1 MSGANKS
8 GRCSVSTV
16 TSSLPP
22 PPPPP
27 PRLGEPGRL
36 SGRPAPRYPSWLR
49 WGLGD
54 FWIATGIFLL
64 VGIVLGVIAVFDDLD
79 SFMDSQGVTISTALL
94 TALIAIPPLL
104 QVAYVVLAVRHK
116 GRGLASDLAAR
127 FKPVDLAVGMLL
139 FLVGITLATLV
150 ALAMESLFGISQT
163 AAVVDMIQDG
173 DGTTPGISGW
183 IVLLAV
189 MVALFIPVIEEIVY
203 RGLLWSALEKRGM
216 GETAVLVLSSLM
228 FAAIHLEPAR
238 FPILFLLG
246 IALGYG
252 RIRTGRL
259 GPCVTAHICLNSVGM
274 IALLATL

>member
-1 MSGANKS
+1 M
-8 GRCSVSTV
+8 
-16 TSSLPP
+16 
-22 PPPPP
+22 
-27 PRLGEPGRL
+27 
-36 SGRPAPRYPSWLR
+36 R

-64 VGIVLGVIAVFDDLD
+64 VGVVLGAIAVFDDL
-79 SFMDSQGVTISTALL
+79 SALATDSQREIDIGTAWLPF
-94 TALIAIPPLL
+94 LIATPALL
-104 QVAYVVLAVRHK
+104 QVCYVLWAVRRKGRGPAADIAVRFRSVDLGIGAVLFVVGLTAATVLAV
-116 GRGLASDLAAR
+116 
-127 FKPVDLAVGMLL
+127 
-139 FLVGITLATLV
+139 T
-150 ALAMESLFGISQT
+150 MEHLFGISPS
-163 AAVVDMIQDG
+163 AAVADLVEDSDDTAG
-173 DGTTPGISGW
+173 GISGW

-189 MVALFIPVIEEIVY
+189 LVALVIPVIEEIVY

-216 GETAVLVLSSLM
+216 GETAVLVLSSLI

-238 FPILFLLG
+238 FPILFVLG

>member
-1 MSGANKS
+1 M
-8 GRCSVSTV
+8 

-27 PRLGEPGRL
+27 PRLGDPGRL
-36 SGRPAPRYPSWLR
+36 SGRPAPRYPAWLR

-64 VGIVLGVIAVFDDLD
+64 VGVVLGAVAVIDDTAALTTD
-79 SFMDSQGVTISTALL
+79 SEREIDVSTSWLPF
-94 TALIAIPPLL
+94 LIALPAVV
-104 QVAYVVLAVRHK
+104 QVCYVVWVVGRK
-116 GRGLASDLAAR
+116 GRGVSADLAAR
-127 FKPVDLAVGMLL
+127 FKSVDLGIGAALFVVGGAVAA
-139 FLVGITLATLV
+139 VLAF
-150 ALAMESLFGISQT
+150 AMEQLFGITPS
-163 AAVVDMIQDG
+163 AAVADLIEDS
-173 DGTTPGISGW
+173 DSTTGGISGW
-183 IVLLAV
+183 IMLMAVL
-189 MVALFIPVIEEIVY
+189 VALVIPVIEEIVY

-216 GETAVLVLSSLM
+216 GETAVLIVSSLM

-238 FPILFLLG
+238 FPILFVLG

>member
-1 MSGANKS
+1 M
-8 GRCSVSTV
+8 
-16 TSSLPP
+16 
-22 PPPPP
+22 
-27 PRLGEPGRL
+27 
-36 SGRPAPRYPSWLR
+36 R

-64 VGIVLGVIAVFDDLD
+64 VGVVLGAIVIFDNRD
-79 SFMDSQGVTISTALL
+79 SLMDSQGVTISAAWI

-104 QVAYVVLAVRHK
+104 QVAYVVLAVRRK
-116 GRGLASDLAAR
+116 GRGIFSDLAAR

-150 ALAMESLFGISQT
+150 ALAMESLFGISPT
-163 AAVVDMIQDG
+163 AAVVDLIQDG

-183 IVLLAV
+183 TVLLAV
-189 MVALFIPVIEEIVY
+189 LVALFIPVIEEIVY

-216 GETAVLVLSSLM
+216 GETAVLIASSLI

-238 FPILFLLG
+238 FPILFVLG
-246 IALGYG
+246 VALGFG

-259 GPCVTAHICLNSVGM
+259 GPCITAHVCLNSVGM